1 MKPSYFIN
9 LYNLDRIDILKIDTE
24 GSEFEI
30 LNGIRKEYFS
40 KINYIYFEHHF
51 DLMLDKGY
59 KFSDI
64 NKLLLKNNF
73 KKIFKIKMKFRKTFE
88 YIYEKK

>member
-1 MKPSYFIN
+1 
-9 LYNLDRIDILKIDTE
+9 
-24 GSEFEI
+24 
-30 LNGIRKEYFS
+30 
-40 KINYIYFEHHF
+40 
-51 DLMLDKGY
+51 MLDKGY

-88 YIYEKK
+88 YIYEKKMT